1 VALAKS
7 NLQQYDPE
15 IKYKEIRDQENM
27 YDIYDLRF
35 YGLALKLVQGDKS
48 TNLIK
53 EIAYEIEVHSCLE
66 HFHPTFPSLK
76 INQAFRKPIE
86 IEIEALAIE

>member
-1 VALAKS
+1 
-7 NLQQYDPE
+7 
-15 IKYKEIRDQENM
+15 M

-48 TNLIK
+48 TDLIK

-86 IEIEALAIE
+86 IEIEAIAIE